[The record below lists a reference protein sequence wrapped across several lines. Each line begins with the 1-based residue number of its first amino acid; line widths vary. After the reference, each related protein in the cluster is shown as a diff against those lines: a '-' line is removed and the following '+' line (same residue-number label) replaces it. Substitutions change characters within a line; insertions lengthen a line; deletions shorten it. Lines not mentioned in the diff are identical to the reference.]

1 MLSAARFFAL
11 HLPFVYSPSAAPSVL
26 LPSAMLFSALSLRLF
41 PSHHPAPA
49 PSNTIPI
56 APSFPIPPSRARTV
70 KHHLRRTVFSHPAIP
85 RPHRQTPSPSLRLF
99 PSHHPVPA
107 PSISIP
113 YAPSFSILPSRAPT
127 VFLPPRFSARFRPAI
142 KKIEKTSKKCKKG
155 VDKSNLGWYYIKA
168 VCERTAAAA
177 AAAPLPHS
185 GRTLKIKQCMT
196 ERNT

>member
-41 PSHHPAPA
+41 PSRHPTPA

-56 APSFPIPPSRARTV
+56 TPSLPIPPSHARTV
-70 KHHLRRTVFSHPAIP
+70 KHHPHRPVFPHPAILF
-85 RPHRQTPSPSLRLF
+85 PHRPFPSPMLHSS
-99 PSHHPVPA
+99 PSSRPA
-107 PSISIP
+107 RP
-113 YAPSFSILPSRAPT
+113 PSFSFPVFPPVSASRKRNSKKLQKNAKKVLT
-127 VFLPPRFSARFRPAI
+127 NRGRGGIISKLSAREQPLQQRRP
-142 KKIEKTSKKCKKG
+142 
-155 VDKSNLGWYYIKA
+155 
-168 VCERTAAAA
+168 
-177 AAAPLPHS
+177 PLPHS

>member
-1 MLSAARFFAL
+1 MTHCLSNQVEKPRGREHHALGRAVFYAPSPACAHTVLRTILRTARI
-11 HLPFVYSPSAAPSVL
+11 PSARHAVFHPAAPS
-26 LPSAMLFSALSLRLF
+26 FS
-41 PSHHPAPA
+41 
-49 PSNTIPI
+49 
-56 APSFPIPPSRARTV
+56 IPPPPWLLHITPSPSPR
-70 KHHLRRTVFSHPAIP
+70 LSPHPAIP

-127 VFLPPRFSARFRPAI
+127 VLRPPRFSARFRSAK

-155 VDKSNLGWYYIKA
+155 VDKSGKGWYYIKA

-177 AAAPLPHS
+177 AAATPSSQRADL
-185 GRTLKIKQCMT
+185 
-196 ERNT
+196 EN

>member
-1 MLSAARFFAL
+1 MKMPDLFVTVAPSFTCAHTVLCTIRRTICFPSAFHAVFRF
-11 HLPFVYSPSAAPSVL
+11 AAPS
-26 LPSAMLFSALSLRLF
+26 FS
-41 PSHHPAPA
+41 
-49 PSNTIPI
+49 
-56 APSFPIPPSRARTV
+56 IPPSRARTV

>member
-1 MLSAARFFAL
+1 MRRYLFYQIFFRFAIDDLRPSVHENAGSFCYCCSIL
-11 HLPFVYSPSAAPSVL
+11 HLRTHRPLHHPPHH
-26 LPSAMLFSALSLRLF
+26 LFSFRLPCRF
-41 PSHHPAPA
+41 P
-49 PSNTIPI
+49 
-56 APSFPIPPSRARTV
+56 
-70 KHHLRRTVFSHPAIP
+70 LCRTVFLHPAIP
-85 RPHRQTPSPSLRLF
+85 RPHCQTPSPSLRLS
-99 PSHHPVPA
+99 PSRHPVPA